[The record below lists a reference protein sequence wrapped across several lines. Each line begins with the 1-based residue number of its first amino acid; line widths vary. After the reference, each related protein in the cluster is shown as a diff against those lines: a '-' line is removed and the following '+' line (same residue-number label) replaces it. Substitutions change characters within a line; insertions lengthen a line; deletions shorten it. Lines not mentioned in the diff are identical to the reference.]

1 MFVLFK
7 TKNKEG
13 IDKFIEFLI
22 KHQSDPIYKSECVE
36 NLFINSKLTRIQWDK
51 EVTTCYDVYT
61 SKEFQLIVFETID
74 IVDKEIFI
82 DVHEQI
88 RTNIEECGGIELRYE
103 NPFEKYW

>member
-7 TKNKEG
+7 TENKEG

-22 KHQSDPIYKSECVE
+22 KHQSDPIYKGECVE
-36 NLFINSKLTRIQWDK
+36 NLFINNKLTRIQWDK
-51 EVTTCYDVYT
+51 EVTTCYD
-61 SKEFQLIVFETID
+61 
-74 IVDKEIFI
+74 
-82 DVHEQI
+82 